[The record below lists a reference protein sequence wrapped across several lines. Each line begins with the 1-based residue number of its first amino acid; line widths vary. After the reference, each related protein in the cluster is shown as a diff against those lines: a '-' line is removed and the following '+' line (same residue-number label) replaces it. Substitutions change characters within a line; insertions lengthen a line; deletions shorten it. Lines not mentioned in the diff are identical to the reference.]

1 MHLLPTI
8 PYEQVSQFDSGRP
21 CKKRIEGKQMELNC
35 LTPEFPQGARVYDA
49 NGVAPSLLNS
59 ASAMRSQG
67 FLVCGG
73 GARME
78 DDSVMCMAGNMVDR
92 NTDQNGSGVRAD
104 ASFTLNTVD
113 RHAVAY
119 DARNHRVNGEV
130 SGTLQAKGEGGWSL
144 NYINPVL
151 QSTDGKMAAFREQSY
166 DNYVEDGVAGTIKK
180 SGGAL
185 GAGSETT
192 VCEKNQTPDWVVRR
206 LIPLE
211 CGRLQGFPDGWA
223 EIAPLTSLDEI
234 PFWRE
239 VYARD
244 CEIKGKRPSQKIM
257 RADSRESDWAL
268 MRWHDEL
275 HSMAAEYAMWGNGM
289 ALPNALFFVKSAFR
303 ELEKH
308 PREIKLGSLF
318 DGSGTMPL
326 CAAMC
331 GGRPVWASEIEPY
344 PIAVTKTHLPSMK
357 HLGSVTEIKGS
368 RIEPVDIITFGSPC
382 QDLSIAGKRAGLD
395 GARSGL
401 FREAIRIIREMLNA
415 TGGKY
420 PRFVIWENV
429 PGALSSN
436 GGKDFEVV
444 LNELLHLREFAGG
457 GADKPILQHGKWGGF
472 ANYGAVAYRIVNAQ
486 YWGVPQRRRRVYAVC
501 DTRGQ
506 SAGMV
511 TFERKGTQWNFDPR
525 IPQGKEVAG
534 LTADCYSWH
543 DRMVASKPSGGQHE
557 AYTMKI
563 RSGCE
568 GGGKG
573 ALVQKELS
581 ATLATHQDQTVFE
594 KTENPCYPINTML
607 ATRDKAL
614 GRRTGLG
621 IGNAGDPQFTITKGH
636 EHAVAYSFDSL
647 ASNSMKSANPNSG
660 CHETNTGRTLDC
672 GYPDPSKNQGGIA
685 IVQKNPVTFD
695 KTGGIERDAES
706 DSD

>member
-1 MHLLPTI
+1 
-8 PYEQVSQFDSGRP
+8 
-21 CKKRIEGKQMELNC
+21 
-35 LTPEFPQGARVYDA
+35 
-49 NGVAPSLLNS
+49 
-59 ASAMRSQG
+59 
-67 FLVCGG
+67 
-73 GARME
+73 ME

-457 GADKPILQHGKWGGF
+457 GADKPILQHGKWGGASQTTELLPIELSTLNTGEF
-472 ANYGAVAYRIVNAQ
+472 
-486 YWGVPQRRRRVYAVC
+486 P
-501 DTRGQ
+501 
-506 SAGMV
+506 SAGAEYTLSAILV
-511 TFERKGTQWNFDPR
+511 DNPPEWSLLSEKALNGILTRASR
-525 IPQGKEVAG
+525 RGKKLPDLL
-534 LTADCYSWH
+534 LTAIHGMIEWWH
-543 DRMVASKPSGGQHE
+543 QNPAGG
-557 AYTMKI
+557 
-563 RSGCE
+563 
-568 GGGKG
+568 
-573 ALVQKELS
+573 
-581 ATLATHQDQTVFE
+581 
-594 KTENPCYPINTML
+594 
-607 ATRDKAL
+607 
-614 GRRTGLG
+614 
-621 IGNAGDPQFTITKGH
+621 
-636 EHAVAYSFDSL
+636 
-647 ASNSMKSANPNSG
+647 SMKP
-660 CHETNTGRTLDC
+660 T
-672 GYPDPSKNQGGIA
+672 P
-685 IVQKNPVTFD
+685 
-695 KTGGIERDAES
+695 
-706 DSD
+706 

>member
-1 MHLLPTI
+1 
-8 PYEQVSQFDSGRP
+8 
-21 CKKRIEGKQMELNC
+21 
-35 LTPEFPQGARVYDA
+35 
-49 NGVAPSLLNS
+49 
-59 ASAMRSQG
+59 
-67 FLVCGG
+67 
-73 GARME
+73 ME

-543 DRMVASKPSGGQHE
+543 DRMVASKPSGGGGQHE